1 MAQALETEVAVAGGG
16 VVGLAI
22 ARALALAGRSVVLLE
37 SGPRCGAETSARNN
51 QVVHA
56 GFLYPPGSLKAAL
69 CRPGRDA
76 LMAYAAA
83 RGVPHRLAPKLMPV
97 QDDADRPLLDRLLAW
112 GEAAGVPGLDIVQGP
127 ALDRLEPALQARA
140 ALLSPF
146 TGIVDAAALVG
157 ALQADA
163 EAAGATIACHTRVL
177 SGHVGTPH
185 RLSLSSA
192 GEPVGLACDWLINAA
207 GLDAAPLARGLAG
220 FPAAHVPVIHHAK
233 GQFLAHSGPVPFR
246 HLIVPAALA
255 LLEAGGSL
263 TFDTAGQA
271 RFGADLSF
279 VRGRDYALT
288 PEVPDIAL
296 QAIRAWWPGLD
307 AARLSPDYAGV
318 RPRLTGPGQP
328 PGDWCIDGP
337 AAHGVPGIIHL
348 FGIDT
353 PGLTACL
360 ALADH
365 VAGLMQDQTR
375 TTRSSAT

>member
-1 MAQALETEVAVAGGG
+1 MADRLETEVAVVGGG
-16 VVGLAI
+16 LVGLAI
-22 ARALALAGRSVVLLE
+22 ARALALAGRAVVLLE
-37 SGPRCGAETSARNN
+37 TGPRCGAETSARNN

-97 QDDADRPLLDRLLAW
+97 LADADLQLLDRLLAW
-112 GEAAGVPGLDIVQGP
+112 GAAAGVPGLEIVQGP
-127 ALDRLEPALQARA
+127 ALARLEPDLQARA
-140 ALLSPF
+140 ALLSPL
-146 TGIVDAAALVG
+146 TGIVDAAALAD

-163 EAAGATIACHTRVL
+163 EDAGAAIACHTRVL
-177 SGHVGTPH
+177 SGSVGDPH
-185 RLSLSSA
+185 SLALSSA
-192 GEPVGLACDWLINAA
+192 GEPVALTCDWLINAA
-207 GLDAAPLARGLAG
+207 GLGAAPLARGLAG
-220 FPAAHVPVIHHAK
+220 FPAEQVPVIHHAK
-233 GQFLAHSGPVPFR
+233 GQFLSHAGAVPFR
-246 HLIVPAALA
+246 HLIVPAAPA

-263 TFDTAGQA
+263 TLDTAGQP

-279 VRGRDYALT
+279 AKGRDYALT
-288 PEVPDIAL
+288 PTIPDAAV

-307 AARLSPDYAGV
+307 PARLSPDYAGI
-318 RPRLTGPGQP
+318 RPRVSGPGQP
-328 PGDWCIDGP
+328 PGDWRIDGP
-337 AAHGVPGIIHL
+337 AAHGVPGLIHL

-365 VAGLMQDQTR
+365 VVGLVTGQAHS
-375 TTRSSAT
+375 TRSSAA

>member
-69 CRPGRDA
+69 CRLGRDA

-97 QDDADRPLLDRLLAW
+97 LDDADLPLLDRLLAW

-127 ALDRLEPALQARA
+127 ALARLEPALQARA
-140 ALLSPF
+140 ALLSPL

-192 GEPVGLACDWLINAA
+192 GEPVDLACDWLINAA
-207 GLDAAPLARGLAG
+207 GLGAAPLARGLAG

-246 HLIVPAALA
+246 HLIVPAAPA

-271 RFGADLSF
+271 RFGADLTF
-279 VRGRDYALT
+279 ARGRDYALT
-288 PEVPDIAL
+288 PEVPESAVE
-296 QAIRAWWPGLD
+296 AIRAWWPGLD

-328 PGDWCIDGP
+328 PGDWRIDGP

-375 TTRSSAT
+375 TTRSSAA

>member
-37 SGPRCGAETSARNN
+37 SGARCGAETSARNN

-97 QDDADRPLLDRLLAW
+97 LADADLPLLDRLLAW
-112 GEAAGVPGLDIVQGP
+112 GDAAGVPGLEIVQGA
-127 ALDRLEPALQARA
+127 ALARLEPALQARA
-140 ALLSPF
+140 ALLSPL
-146 TGIVDAAALVG
+146 TGIVDAAALAD
-157 ALQADA
+157 ALLADA
-163 EAAGATIACHTRVL
+163 EAAGATIALRTRVL
-177 SGHVGTPH
+177 SGTAGDPH
-185 RLSLSSA
+185 RLTLSSA
-192 GEPVGLACDWLINAA
+192 GEAAELTCDWLINAA
-207 GLDAAPLARGLAG
+207 GLGAAPLACGLAS
-220 FPAAHVPVIHHAK
+220 FPAEHVPVIHHAK
-233 GQFLAHSGPVPFR
+233 GQFLAHAGAVPFR
-246 HLIVPAALA
+246 HLIVPAAPA

-288 PEVPDIAL
+288 PEVPDAAV

-307 AARLSPDYAGV
+307 PARLSPDYAGI
-318 RPRLTGPGQP
+318 RPRVTGPGQP
-328 PGDWCIDGP
+328 PGDWRIDGP
-337 AAHGVPGIIHL
+337 GAHGVPGMIHL

-365 VAGLMQDQTR
+365 VAGLMQDLNR
-375 TTRSSAT
+375 TTRSSAA